1 MSVSSDPTP
10 DPVGAPE
17 SGPVTGAERDG
28 DVQMVTP
35 VVVDLGKVRRKHV
48 KALKRGEGKLVDEVV
63 DVLDDVVEEV
73 GDELAGSTLVPVVL
87 IYERKPK
94 SRRRT
99 IELPF

>member
-1 MSVSSDPTP
+1 MSIDSDSVAADT
-10 DPVGAPE
+10 APAGGSDE
-17 SGPVTGAERDG
+17 SDEALDEVE
-28 DVQMVTP
+28 VITP
-35 VVVDLGKVRRKHV
+35 VIVDLGKVARKHV

-63 DVLDDVVEEV
+63 DVLDDVIDEL
-73 GDELAGSTLVPVVL
+73 GDELADSSLVPIVL